1 MEVVTMLCYWGGTTC
16 DGPDGINY
24 SKAPKKA
31 ININRRIQFDEL
43 VDSIYLATSFDKQHH
58 RINLICRYPSVGI
71 GNVVKYIP
79 LPIKDND
86 DVGIMFDVLRVH
98 QEVSNIDLYLVVEDI
113 DQIRHIEMES
123 RNHEP
128 VVLEAQRNNDNG
140 IISDNEIEE
149 EDGIGE
155 EYDEEDGVD
164 ITQEHE
170 PPHVDRGET
179 SFNNNHQVPSTFTSI
194 EETNVISDGNWTV
207 SQSISKNDFTRE
219 LEKDSFKDK
228 EELMRA
234 IKLQCIKTHRQ
245 FEVIE
250 TRPTL
255 WSIRCKLH
263 LQSGCKWQLRA
274 NHINLD
280 ASLIAQE
287 TKHLIKEQP
296 SIIVPALRAEIVDKL
311 GYTPSYKNLWA
322 RKQKAI
328 EQVFGNWEES
338 YAALPKNFGA
348 LQKFNPGTIVE
359 WCVSRST
366 DAKQVEFRR
375 VFWAFVPS
383 IKGFA
388 HCRPV
393 ISIDGTHLY
402 GKYTGKMLIAMGVDG
417 NNQILPL
424 AFAIIENESYDSWNW
439 FLSYIKS
446 HVVKECEGICLISDR
461 HLGILKFRNS
471 ELKALAY
478 RAGSQNQVRKFNSI
492 MEEIRKLNPQA
503 RQWLERHP
511 LDSWTLAHDSG
522 RRYGLLTTN
531 LSEIFN
537 SVLKGARFLPI
548 TACVQLTFYRL
559 VHYFEVRRPS
569 GSSART
575 NGNAYTPQVVVKQVA
590 LMSKASA
597 HSLRSFN
604 REKGIFELIAQRG
617 KNVQVVNLDKKTC
630 TCSKW
635 EIFKYP
641 CSHVLSVCAKLS
653 LNSWQY
659 VHKCYSIAEYCSTW
673 VSEFSPLPHEVY
685 WPQSSSRQLLPN
697 LKLLRNKKGR
707 PRSTRLRNGMDIK
720 EGKNEYLC
728 GICRQSAKG

>member
-31 ININRRIQFDEL
+31 INVNRRIQFDEL
-43 VDSIYLATSFDKQHH
+43 IDCIYLATSFDKQHH

-71 GNVVKYIP
+71 GNIVKYIP

-98 QEVSNIDLYLVVEDI
+98 QEVSNIDLYLE
-113 DQIRHIEMES
+113 
-123 RNHEP
+123 
-128 VVLEAQRNNDNG
+128 
-140 IISDNEIEE
+140 
-149 EDGIGE
+149 
-155 EYDEEDGVD
+155 
-164 ITQEHE
+164 E

-179 SFNNNHQVPSTFTSI
+179 SFDNNHQVPSTFTSI

-234 IKLQCIKTHRQ
+234 IKLQCINTHRQ

-274 NHINLD
+274 NHTNLD

-296 SIIVPALRAEIVDKL
+296 SIGVPALRAEI
-311 GYTPSYKNLWA
+311 
-322 RKQKAI
+322 
-328 EQVFGNWEES
+328 S

-366 DAKQVEFRR
+366 DAEQVEFRR
-375 VFWAFVPS
+375 VFWAFVPC

-402 GKYTGKMLIAMGVDG
+402 
-417 NNQILPL
+417 
-424 AFAIIENESYDSWNW
+424 E
-439 FLSYIKS
+439 
-446 HVVKECEGICLISDR
+446 HEGICLISDR
-461 HLGILKFRNS
+461 HLGILKVVNEHGSPWLERRGFHRYCLRHFINNFNDKFRNS

-492 MEEIRKLNPQA
+492 MEEIGKLNPQA
-503 RQWLERHP
+503 RQWLEKHP
-511 LDSWTLAHDSG
+511 LDRWTLAHDRG

-537 SVLKGARFLPI
+537 SVLK
-548 TACVQLTFYRL
+548 
-559 VHYFEVRRPS
+559 
-569 GSSART
+569 
-575 NGNAYTPQVVVKQVA
+575 
-590 LMSKASA
+590 
-597 HSLRSFN
+597 
-604 REKGIFELIAQRG
+604 
-617 KNVQVVNLDKKTC
+617 
-630 TCSKW
+630 
-635 EIFKYP
+635 
-641 CSHVLSVCAKLS
+641 
-653 LNSWQY
+653 
-659 VHKCYSIAEYCSTW
+659 EYCSTW
-673 VSEFSPLPHEVY
+673 ASEFSPLPHEAY

-697 LKLLRNKKGR
+697 LELLRNKKGR
-707 PRSTRLRNGMDIK
+707 PRSTRLQNGMDIK
-720 EGKNEYLC
+720 EGKNGYLC
-728 GICRQSAKG
+728 GICRQSGHNRKKCPSKPR